1 MSSEVRDRLEAAR
14 KAAEAEIERLKGEHD
29 KLAERIAQL
38 GDDSPDRR
46 SELRRRKATLVDA
59 REVLKDAEA
68 ALRLF
73 DQTGKEHTIIAEG
86 TRVFGSIAVR
96 VPPGSSHEA
105 RGRAID
111 EELTGPLTDVATELG
126 VVLAAVPSRYTRERP
141 GRDAEGRTVLDIYA
155 RVEGDTLVPAVSLA
169 SRNLRT

>member
-1 MSSEVRDRLEAAR
+1 MSSEVQERLEAAR
-14 KAAEAEIERLKGEHD
+14 KAAEAEVERLKAEHD
-29 KLAERIAQL
+29 KLAEKIAIL

-46 SELRRRKATLVDA
+46 SELRRRRAMVVDA
-59 REVLKDAEA
+59 REALKDTEA

-73 DQTGKEHTIIAEG
+73 EKTGKEHAIVAEG

-96 VPPGSSHEA
+96 VPPGTSHEA

-111 EELTGPLTDVATELG
+111 EELAGSLGDVAAELG
-126 VVLAAVPSRYTRERP
+126 VVLAAAPSRYTRERP
-141 GRDAEGRTVLDIYA
+141 GRDAEGRTVLDVYG
-155 RVEGDTLVPAVSLA
+155 RVEGDTLVPAISSA